1 MHVISTDEKDII
13 KIGRGNDCE
22 IRLTDISVSRK
33 HAEIKLVDGNFYIKD
48 TGAKFGTLVEMNA
61 LGSNNNKQDI
71 IINRKRPLK
80 VQLGRSSYEF
90 TVECINEDIDT

>member
-1 MHVISTDEKDII
+1 M
-13 KIGRGNDCE
+13 
-22 IRLTDISVSRK
+22 SRK

-48 TGAKFGTLVEMNA
+48 TAAKFGTLVEMNA
-61 LGSNNNKQDI
+61 MGNNSNKQDI
-71 IINRKRPLK
+71 IINKKKPLK